1 MRKNWF
7 ALNLHLN
14 SVWKCNLSEVYTLW
28 QPIYQYKTSIMESI
42 KILGLR
48 TTIYKVGDI
57 QKAKEWYA
65 KAFATEPYFDEPF
78 YVGFSIGGY
87 ELGLQPEDEPTTDK
101 VETVVSYWGVDNIN
115 DTYSHFLSLGA
126 TESEAPYSVGGD
138 LMTATVRDPFGNVIG
153 LIYNPYFKL
162 SN

>member
-1 MRKNWF
+1 
-7 ALNLHLN
+7 
-14 SVWKCNLSEVYTLW
+14 
-28 QPIYQYKTSIMESI
+28 MEII

-65 KAFATEPYFDEPF
+65 KVFATEPYFDEPF
-78 YVGFSIGGY
+78 YVGFNIGGY
-87 ELGLQPEDEPTTDK
+87 ELGLQPEDVPTTVK

-126 TESEAPYSVGGD
+126 TENEAPYSVGGD
-138 LMTATVRDPFGNVIG
+138 LMTATVKDPFGNVIG